1 MRRLEEL
8 IAKGI
13 ITENRDS
20 MSLAYILRDPR
31 LFSLTGYKVLKSQE
45 EQGFVHC
52 SKILHNGQDKLV
64 YNTSYYKPLN
74 ILMPGL
80 RPDIMLAIIRNLTE
94 AVIAVKNNGFMQCDN
109 VLPDLDKIFVNTNNY
124 KVFLIYVPICGES
137 SGDSYAA
144 FEYQL
149 KENIIK
155 EISLYPNLAAAP
167 VMKLCDGMRDS
178 TVTIEG
184 LKELVDS
191 LSAQAPED
199 SGMASYINRTIQDRK
214 QQGVSAERDGG
225 QQGFPPPAAV
235 RPQSPPAGKK
245 GLFGK
250 LFKAEKS
257 ARGQTEAVD
266 QPYGKEDYT
275 EIMGQAPEYGGL
287 TLVGINTPEHCEIV
301 ITGESFVIGIN
312 PEKAD
317 YVITFNRAVSREHCR
332 IVRQADQWYAVDLN
346 SSNGTFLNRTR
357 LNPGQPAR
365 IKTGDRL
372 MLANCDFAVKQTGI

>member
-20 MSLAYILRDPR
+20 MSLAYILRDSR

-64 YNTSYYKPLN
+64 YNTSFYKPLN

-94 AVIAVKNNGFMQCDN
+94 AVITVKNNGFMQCDN
-109 VLPDLDKIFVNTNNY
+109 VSADFDKIFVDTNNY
-124 KVFLIYVPICGES
+124 KVFLIYVPICAES
-137 SGDSYAA
+137 SSDSYAV

-155 EISLYPNLAAAP
+155 EISLYPNLAEES
-167 VMKLCDGMRDS
+167 VMKLCDAMRDS
-178 TVTIEG
+178 TVTMEG
-184 LKELVDS
+184 LKELVDA
-191 LSAQAPED
+191 LSVRAPES
-199 SGMASYINRTIQDRK
+199 SGMASYINRTLQERK
-214 QQGVSAERDGG
+214 QEDACVERAGE
-225 QQGFPPPAAV
+225 QQGFAPPELLS
-235 RPQSPPAGKK
+235 SPPAGKK
-245 GLFGK
+245 GLFGR
-250 LFKAEKS
+250 LFKTAAKE
-257 ARGQTEAVD
+257 
-266 QPYGKEDYT
+266 QPYSMEDYT
-275 EIMGQAPEYGGL
+275 EIMGQTPEYGGL
-287 TLVGINTPEHCEIV
+287 TLVGINTPEHCEIT
-301 ITGESFVIGIN
+301 ITKESFVIGKN

-332 IVRQADQWYAVDLN
+332 VVRQAGQWYVVDLT
-346 SSNGTFLNRTR
+346 SSNGTFLNRIR
-357 LNPGQPAR
+357 LNPEQPAG
-365 IKTGDRL
+365 IKAGDRL
-372 MLANCDFAVKQTGI
+372 TLANSDFTVKQTGI